1 MPVWTIAGEAGKA
14 WDATAQT
21 MAYRQIAGAVLTF
34 RSLATDELVL
44 DIEAED
50 ITTYTAPELGQIVRL
65 YRNGD
70 LFFTG
75 HVTANPVSF
84 SATSQSLR
92 IVVSGP
98 WWWMERINYTST
110 QTDGTGATAT
120 RMTGV
125 FGNATSG
132 TNLQTAIQ
140 TAIDRCVTLGVPI
153 ANIAGGSSVATYFTV
168 PRVTLNQSTCAQVI
182 SELVRLVPD
191 TMVYF
196 DYSTTTPTIQVTR
209 RGVATTRTLTLGT
222 DPVESIDVQPIY
234 EMKVEQVD
242 LPYVER
248 DAIGR
253 TKFNIQSSGT
263 ATTGRAQII
272 TTSGPELDTFLPND
286 LFERTLVATFDAA
299 NYESF
304 ALRDAQF
311 AEAKANGL
319 TTELSFPV
327 GKTQYFG
334 GSTSSLSGGTTLQ
347 QTIEGISVVDGT
359 GKPVSTSGKFF
370 TYAASAPQWAIDDYG
385 LTPVKITG
393 RYTYLWYDTFYNSPY
408 LASNATP
415 GLALPSWV
423 SSLNLT
429 QIDSYFVYYAPLKNA
444 SVVLLAGSYSIEA
457 YLSSTNY
464 HTSGTART
472 GSGATQIVLA
482 TAASTVD
489 GFYVGVEVTWRG
501 LYTDT
506 ITAYNGSTRTATL
519 SQTWSASQ
527 RPASGDAYVLQGHPL
542 YQEADYTFIAPPASL
557 AANLLAAQ
565 NFIPYEGS
573 INLVEEIPG
582 GTRYR
587 GCKVN
592 ISGSLS
598 AHSTMDALVSEE
610 SINLATGQ
618 TTITL
623 GTPPRLDYRTFVDR
637 IRKTPQDNIVF
648 V

>member
-14 WDATAQT
+14 WDGTLQT
-21 MAYRQIAGAVLTF
+21 MAYRQVSGATVTF

-125 FGNATSG
+125 FGDATSG

-196 DYSTTTPTIQVTR
+196 DYSTTTPTMQVTR

-319 TTELSFPV
+319 TTQLIFPV
-327 GKTQYFG
+327 TATQFIG
-334 GSTSSLSGGTTLQ
+334 GDTSGLSGGSYVQ
-347 QTIEGISVVDGT
+347 QTIGGISVVDGT
-359 GKPVSTSGKFF
+359 GRPVSTVGKFF
-370 TYAASAPQWAIDDYG
+370 TIAESAPQWAIDDFG
-385 LTPVKITG
+385 FIPIKITG
-393 RYTYLWYDTFYNSPY
+393 QYVYPWNDENYSPPYT
-408 LASNATP
+408 ASNATP
-415 GLALPSWV
+415 GVALPTWV
-423 SSLNLT
+423 SSLQMT
-429 QIDSYFVYYAPLKNA
+429 QIDRYFVDTGITHQHI
-444 SVVLLAGSYSIEA
+444 VLLAGSYTINGF
-457 YLSSTNY
+457 LSSTNY
-464 HTSGTART
+464 HTEGTART

-573 INLVEEIPG
+573 ISIVEEIPS

-592 ISGSLS
+592 IVGSLS
-598 AHSTMDALVSEE
+598 THSTMDALVSEE

>member
-21 MAYRQIAGAVLTF
+21 MAYRQITGAVLTF
-34 RSLATDELVL
+34 RSLAADELVL

-50 ITTYTAPELGQIVRL
+50 ITAYVQPELGQIVRL
-65 YRNGD
+65 YRNGS

-75 HVTANPVSF
+75 NVTANPVTF
-84 SATSQSLR
+84 SATAQSLR
-92 IVVSGP
+92 IVISGA

-110 QTDGTGATAT
+110 QTDGSGATAT

-125 FGNATSG
+125 FGDAING

-196 DYSTTTPTIQVTR
+196 DYTTSTPTFHVTR

-234 EMKVEQVD
+234 EMKVDRVE

-248 DAIGR
+248 NREGR
-253 TKFNIQSSGT
+253 TVFNTQSSGT
-263 ATTGRAQII
+263 AATGRVQIV
-272 TTSGPELDTFLPND
+272 TVSGPELDTFLPND
-286 LFERTLVATFDAA
+286 LFDVVTFNAYP
-299 NYESF
+299 NYEALALYTPSF
-304 ALRDAQF
+304 KAGRDA
-311 AEAKANGL
+311 GM
-319 TTELSFPV
+319 
-327 GKTQYFG
+327 
-334 GSTSSLSGGTTLQ
+334 
-347 QTIEGISVVDGT
+347 I
-359 GKPVSTSGKFF
+359 
-370 TYAASAPQWAIDDYG
+370 
-385 LTPVKITG
+385 
-393 RYTYLWYDTFYNSPY
+393 
-408 LASNATP
+408 
-415 GLALPSWV
+415 
-423 SSLNLT
+423 
-429 QIDSYFVYYAPLKNA
+429 
-444 SVVLLAGSYSIEA
+444 AGSYNLDGGFYGGRQNSSEFSGSTGYTVGPPAFVDGNGAPISLAGKTVALTSETPEWMIQSLDA
-457 YLSSTNY
+457 QLVRVSGTIATTREVGYSPSLWAQKMGLQDTWYPYYIDIDSSTAYKWVGRQLMTAQFNFEMLAFANPPHY
-464 HTSGTART
+464 TGAVVART
-472 GSGATQIVLA
+472 NTTITL
-482 TAASTVD
+482 ASTASSIN
-489 GFYVGVEVTWRG
+489 GFYVDAIINAPNMPTNPPRVVTAYDG
-501 LYTDT
+501 ATKT
-506 ITAYNGSTRTATL
+506 ITFASVTNAQRPNVGNTYTL
-519 SQTWSASQ
+519 SDIKIY
-527 RPASGDAYVLQGHPL
+527 RPGDYSFV
-542 YQEADYTFIAPPASL
+542 YPPANL
-557 AANLLAAQ
+557 AANLVAAQ
-565 NFIPYEGS
+565 NFVPYEGGIS
-573 INLVEEIPG
+573 IVEEVPG

-592 ISGSLS
+592 IVGSLS
-598 AHSTMDALVSEE
+598 EHSTMGALVSEE

-618 TTITL
+618 TAISL

>member
-1 MPVWTIAGEAGKA
+1 MPVWTIAGESGKA
-14 WDATAQT
+14 WDGTPQT
-21 MAYRQIAGAVLTF
+21 MAYRQVSGATVTF

-70 LFFTG
+70 LFLTG

-125 FGNATSG
+125 FGDATSG

-196 DYSTTTPTIQVTR
+196 DYSTTTPTMQVTR
-209 RGVATTRTLTLGT
+209 RGAATTRTLTLGT

-234 EMKVEQVD
+234 EMKVDRVE
-242 LPYVER
+242 LPYVDR
-248 DAIGR
+248 NVTGLTRFQQQA
-253 TKFNIQSSGT
+253 SGT
-263 ATTGRAQII
+263 TTTGRVQII
-272 TTSGPELDTFLPND
+272 TVSGAELDTFLPND
-286 LFERTLVATFDAA
+286 LFETITVSTYPTAS
-299 NYESF
+299 YESF
-304 ALRDAQF
+304 ALTDSMF

-319 TTELSFPV
+319 TTQLDFPV
-327 GKTQYFG
+327 NQKQYIG
-334 GSTSSLSGGTTLQ
+334 GTSSALTGGTSVQQTLQ
-347 QTIEGISVVDGT
+347 GITVIDMNGQ
-359 GKPVSTSGKFF
+359 PVSTTGKFF
-370 TYAASAPQWAIDDYG
+370 MQASDMPTWAIDENG
-385 LTPVKITG
+385 FEKVKITG
-393 RYTYLWYDTFYNSPY
+393 RYAYEWNDLNYVAPYRATDTQ
-408 LASNATP
+408 P
-415 GLALPSWV
+415 GTAFPTWA
-423 SSLNLT
+423 SSLDMT
-429 QIDSYFVYYAPLKNA
+429 QIDAYYID
-444 SVVLLAGSYSIEA
+444 AGSVHRSIKLLVGTYTIEA
-457 YLSSTNY
+457 YLSPTQY
-464 HTSGTART
+464 GAT
-472 GSGATQIVLA
+472 GSTQ
-482 TAASTVD
+482 
-489 GFYVGVEVTWRG
+489 
-501 LYTDT
+501 T
-506 ITAYNGSTRTATL
+506 IYK
-519 SQTWSASQ
+519 
-527 RPASGDAYVLQGHPL
+527 
-542 YQEADYTFIAPPASL
+542 EADYTFIAPPANL
-557 AANLLAAQ
+557 AANLLTAQ
-565 NFIPYEGS
+565 NFIPYEGIIS
-573 INLVEEIPG
+573 IVEEIPS

-592 ISGSLS
+592 IVGSLS

-618 TTITL
+618 TSITL

>member
-1 MPVWTIAGEAGKA
+1 MPVWTIAGESGKA

-21 MAYRQIAGAVLTF
+21 MAYRQVAGAVLTF

-50 ITTYTAPELGQIVRL
+50 ITAYVQPELGQIVRL
-65 YRNGD
+65 YRNGS

-75 HVTANPVSF
+75 NVTANPVTF

-92 IVVSGP
+92 IVISGA

-110 QTDGTGATAT
+110 QTDGAGGTAT

-125 FGNATSG
+125 FGDAVNG

-196 DYSTTTPTIQVTR
+196 DYSTSTPTFHVTR

-234 EMKVEQVD
+234 EMKVDRVE

-248 DAIGR
+248 DRQGR
-253 TKFNIQSSGT
+253 TVFNTQSSGT
-263 ATTGRAQII
+263 AATGRVQIV
-272 TTSGPELDTFLPND
+272 TVSGPELDTFLPND
-286 LFERTLVATFDAA
+286 LFDTVVYNPYSDYELLALDTPSFKPGKDAGMTAGSYNLDGGYYGGRQAASEFSGSWGYTVSGPNFLDGNGATVNFSGKTLALTNEAPEWAMKSIGAQIVKVSGFIATVISVDTEGPLWAQKMGLTFPWYPYWIDVNPFPSSYEWKGYRLMTAQFNFEMLVCSTPPHTSGLVVARTNTTITLASTASNINGFYIGATIYAGNGNMPARVVTAYDAATKTVTFDAI
-299 NYESF
+299 
-304 ALRDAQF
+304 
-311 AEAKANGL
+311 
-319 TTELSFPV
+319 
-327 GKTQYFG
+327 
-334 GSTSSLSGGTTLQ
+334 TS
-347 QTIEGISVVDGT
+347 
-359 GKPVSTSGKFF
+359 
-370 TYAASAPQWAIDDYG
+370 A
-385 LTPVKITG
+385 
-393 RYTYLWYDTFYNSPY
+393 
-408 LASNATP
+408 
-415 GLALPSWV
+415 
-423 SSLNLT
+423 
-429 QIDSYFVYYAPLKNA
+429 
-444 SVVLLAGSYSIEA
+444 
-457 YLSSTNY
+457 
-464 HTSGTART
+464 
-472 GSGATQIVLA
+472 
-482 TAASTVD
+482 
-489 GFYVGVEVTWRG
+489 
-501 LYTDT
+501 
-506 ITAYNGSTRTATL
+506 
-519 SQTWSASQ
+519 Q
-527 RPASGDAYVLQGHPL
+527 RPAVGSGYAFRNINLYRQG
-542 YQEADYTFIAPPASL
+542 DYSFVYPPANL
-557 AANLLAAQ
+557 AENLVAAQ
-565 NFIPYEGS
+565 NFVPYEGGIS
-573 INLVEEIPG
+573 IVEEVPG

-592 ISGSLS
+592 IVGSLS
-598 AHSTMDALVSEE
+598 AHSTMGALVAEE

-618 TTITL
+618 TSISL